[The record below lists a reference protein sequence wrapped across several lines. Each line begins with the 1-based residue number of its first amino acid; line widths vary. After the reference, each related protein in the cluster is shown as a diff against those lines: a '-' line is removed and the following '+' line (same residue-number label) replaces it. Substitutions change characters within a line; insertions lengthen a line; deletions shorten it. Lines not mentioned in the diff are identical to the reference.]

1 MLIIIALIVAVI
13 CGQTT
18 AQNVTEFELIKEQI
32 ASHINQNQNQS
43 LTRYMTFGKVYDVPN
58 LDSAIAFIH
67 LNKQYQQNATG
78 LIKPSSFLDA
88 AFIGAS
94 VNDVVADSI
103 SRSVIDRY
111 LLLLL
116 VIDSSVPCMFSDR
129 AHQSIMQIAEL
140 FPNIVIALLDQSLH
154 HLNGDKMYDKFNQI
168 RRVRSIRIPLST
180 SIHSNNSLSDRL
192 NATQSQSLNASSEL
206 ITSPSSKQSN
216 LNLSSESSLPFNH
229 TSSATISDLLNTS
242 FETNASSSD
251 AAGEATPYTS
261 LTTMIRNAFESI
273 RMWMNED
280 SVYRPDYKRQTDSI
294 SLLVN
299 RRVIIQGVP
308 SLMLFTLKDGWLLDQ
323 LIDDQLPTVR
333 RLSHRLTQI
342 TGIEPVSS
350 DTESMSES
358 LSATELSVNTTMRS
372 DQPTL
377 PWAMFG
383 MLGFTISQQLQ
394 WLIELFATI
403 VQQPGLLFAAY
414 AVGTVHLLQILRHRL
429 DALEVN
435 LIAQQ
440 HAGM

>member
-1 MLIIIALIVAVI
+1 
-13 CGQTT
+13 
-18 AQNVTEFELIKEQI
+18 
-32 ASHINQNQNQS
+32 
-43 LTRYMTFGKVYDVPN
+43 
-58 LDSAIAFIH
+58 
-67 LNKQYQQNATG
+67 
-78 LIKPSSFLDA
+78 
-88 AFIGAS
+88 
-94 VNDVVADSI
+94 
-103 SRSVIDRY
+103 
-111 LLLLL
+111 
-116 VIDSSVPCMFSDR
+116 
-129 AHQSIMQIAEL
+129 
-140 FPNIVIALLDQSLH
+140 
-154 HLNGDKMYDKFNQI
+154 
-168 RRVRSIRIPLST
+168 
-180 SIHSNNSLSDRL
+180 
-192 NATQSQSLNASSEL
+192 
-206 ITSPSSKQSN
+206 
-216 LNLSSESSLPFNH
+216 
-229 TSSATISDLLNTS
+229 
-242 FETNASSSD
+242 
-251 AAGEATPYTS
+251 
-261 LTTMIRNAFESI
+261 
-273 RMWMNED
+273 
-280 SVYRPDYKRQTDSI
+280 
-294 SLLVN
+294 
-299 RRVIIQGVP
+299 
-308 SLMLFTLKDGWLLDQ
+308 MLFTLKDGWLLDQ